1 MSTTPLLSRLAIVG
15 VGLIGGSLALALK
28 RTRAVGEV
36 IGCGRT
42 VGELEK
48 GMKLGVI
55 DRYTTDPAQAVR
67 DADLVMLATPVG
79 AMRSLFEKIRADLT
93 PEAVI
98 TDAGSA
104 KVSVIADARA
114 TLGAHFANFVPG
126 HPIAG
131 TERSGVEAGFADL
144 YVGHRVI
151 LCPQPETRMSA
162 LAKVQRLWE
171 AVGAQVE
178 QMDAA
183 RHDAILART
192 SHLPHLV
199 AYALADMLAATQP
212 QSEVLRF
219 AAGGFRDLT
228 RVASSPPVMWRDI
241 ALANR
246 EALLAAL
253 DEYLAVLGVMRAA
266 IVARDSAALEAIF
279 ARAKALRDSLPPPA
293 HAKLLR

>member
-1 MSTTPLLSRLAIVG
+1 VSITPLISRLAIIG

-28 RTRAVGEV
+28 RARAVGEV
-36 IGCGRT
+36 IGCGRNAAD
-42 VGELEK
+42 LEK
-48 GMKLGVI
+48 GVKLGVL
-55 DRYTTDPAQAVR
+55 DRHTTDPAAAVR
-67 DADLVMLATPVG
+67 GADLVMLATPVG
-79 AMRSLFEKIRADLT
+79 AMRGLFEKIRDQLL
-93 PEAVI
+93 PDAVI

-104 KVSVIADARA
+104 KASVIADARA
-114 TLGAHFANFVPG
+114 TLGAYFANFVPG

-131 TERSGVEAGFADL
+131 TEKSGVEAGFADL
-144 YVGHRVI
+144 YAGHRVI
-151 LCPQPETRMSA
+151 LCPQPETRMNA
-162 LAKVQRLWE
+162 LSKVQQMWE
-171 AVGAQVE
+171 AAGAHVE
-178 QMDAA
+178 QMDAV

-241 ALANR
+241 ALSNR
-246 EALLAAL
+246 DALLAAL
-253 DEYLAVLGVMRAA
+253 DEYLTALGAIRSAVAA
-266 IVARDSAALEAIF
+266 QDAAALEAIF
-279 ARAKALRDSLPPPA
+279 KRAKALRDSLPPPT

>member
-1 MSTTPLLSRLAIVG
+1 VKTPFISRLAIIG

-28 RTRAVGEV
+28 RAGAVGEV
-36 IGCGRT
+36 VGCGRNAAD
-42 VGELEK
+42 LEK
-48 GMKLGVI
+48 GVKLGVI
-55 DRYTTDPAQAVR
+55 DRCSTDPIQAVR
-67 DADLVMLATPVG
+67 DADVIVLATPIG
-79 AMRSLFEKIRADLT
+79 AMGATLEKIRDHLA
-93 PEAVI
+93 PQAVI

-104 KVSVIADARA
+104 KVSVIAGARA
-114 TLGAHFANFVPG
+114 ALGARFADFVPG

-131 TERSGVEAGFADL
+131 TEKSGIEAGFPDL
-144 YVGHRVI
+144 YVHHRVI

-162 LAKVQRLWE
+162 LSKVQRMWE
-171 AVGAQVE
+171 LVGAQVE
-178 QMDAA
+178 QMEAA

-199 AYALADMLAATQP
+199 AYALADVLAATRP

-246 EALLAAL
+246 EALLPAL
-253 DEYLAVLGVMRAA
+253 DEYLAALNA
-266 IVARDSAALEAIF
+266 IRTAVAARDAVALEAIF
-279 ARAKALRDSLPPPA
+279 ARAKALRDALPP
-293 HAKLLR
+293 RQ

>member
-1 MSTTPLLSRLAIVG
+1 VSKVSLITRLAVIG

-28 RTRAVGEV
+28 RAKAVGEV
-36 IGCGRT
+36 VGCGRNA
-42 VGELEK
+42 GDLEK
-48 GMKLGVI
+48 GVKLGVI
-55 DRYTTDPAQAVR
+55 DRYTTDPVQAVR
-67 DADLVMLATPVG
+67 DADVVMLATPIG
-79 AMRSLFEKIRADLT
+79 AMRSLLEKIRDHLA
-93 PEAVI
+93 PEAAV

-104 KVSVIADARA
+104 KAGVIADARA
-114 TLGAHFANFVPG
+114 TLGARFAGFVPG

-131 TERSGVEAGFADL
+131 TEKSGVEAGFADL
-144 YVGHRVI
+144 YVNHRVI

-162 LAKVQRLWE
+162 LSKVQRMWE
-171 AVGAQVE
+171 LTGAQVE
-178 QMDAA
+178 QMDAK

-199 AYALADMLAATQP
+199 AYALADVLAATRP

-246 EALLAAL
+246 DALLVAL
-253 DEYLAVLGVMRAA
+253 DEYIAVLNAIRTAVAA
-266 IVARDSAALEAIF
+266 QDAAALEAIF
-279 ARAKALRDSLPPPA
+279 NRAKALRDSLPPG
-293 HAKLLR
+293 K